1 MQLHEI
7 RKQLKFSHEFLQLVE
22 MMKNIAGQQYHALEK
37 EKLRFGDFMDA
48 FSKFFRVI
56 DLVDIDDPLVRPQS
70 DVLGLVMLTSD
81 SGFMGGLNSGVIRQ
95 ALEQESGLTPDKVS
109 LIVIGDKGAGTI
121 TDMNRPFKHFSG
133 IQQETIF
140 EQALEVKN
148 FLVQEVLEGRL
159 GRVTIT
165 YPESLSFTAQRIQT
179 VNLLPCAELF
189 DKDADSE
196 VAERV
201 HHIGFIADAR
211 RVLVESSFED
221 IIEHLV
227 GVWVEA
233 KLFEIFEDGKLAEFS
248 ARAVHLEG
256 SHQKLE
262 EEFAK
267 LRHQAFRAAHEQID
281 KGIRDGFAAKMSR
294 DKRRQ

>member
-7 RKQLKFSHEFLQLVE
+7 RKQLKFSQEFLQLIE
-22 MMKNIAGQQYHALEK
+22 MMKNIAGQQYHLLEK
-37 EKLRFGDFMDA
+37 EKQRFDEFMDA

-56 DLVDIDDPLVRPQS
+56 DLVEVDDPLVRPQS
-70 DVLGLVMLTSD
+70 DVLGIVMLTSD
-81 SGFMGGLNSGVIRQ
+81 SGFMGGLNSGVIRK
-95 ALEQESGLTPDKVS
+95 ALDQEAGLTPDKVS

-121 TDMNRPFKHFSG
+121 SDMNREFKHFPG

-140 EQALEVKN
+140 EQAIEIKDY
-148 FLVQEVLEGRL
+148 LVQEVLERRL

-165 YPESLSFTAQRIQT
+165 YPKSLSFTRQRIET
-179 VNLLPCAELF
+179 VNVLPCAELF
-189 DKDADSE
+189 DKEAESE

-221 IIEHLV
+221 IIEYLV
-227 GVWVEA
+227 GVWVES
-233 KLFEIFEDGKLAEFS
+233 KLYEIFEDGKLAEFS

-256 SHQKLE
+256 SQQKLE
-262 EEFAK
+262 DEFKK
-267 LRHQAFRAAHEQID
+267 LRHEAFRAAHEQID
-281 KGIRDGFAAKMSR
+281 RGIRDGFAAKMSR

>member
-7 RKQLKFSHEFLQLVE
+7 RKQLKFSHEFLQLIE
-22 MMKNIAGQQYHALEK
+22 MMKNIAGQQYYLLER
-37 EKLRFGDFMDA
+37 EKQRFDEFMDA

-56 DLVDIDDPLVRPQS
+56 DLVDVEDPLVRPQS
-70 DVLGLVMLTSD
+70 DVIGIVILTSD
-81 SGFMGGLNSGVIRQ
+81 SGFMGGLNNGVIRK
-95 ALEQESGLTPDKVS
+95 ALDQEAGRQPDQVS
-109 LIVIGDKGAGTI
+109 LITIGDKGTGAVG
-121 TDMNRPFKHFSG
+121 DMGRTFKHFPG

-140 EQALEVKN
+140 EQALEIKDY
-148 FLVQEVLEGRL
+148 LIREMLERRL

-165 YPESLSFTAQRIQT
+165 YPKPLSFTRQRIET

-189 DKDADSE
+189 DKGVDSE

-211 RVLVESSFED
+211 RVMVESSFED
-221 IIEHLV
+221 IIEYLV
-227 GVWVEA
+227 GVWVES

-262 EEFAK
+262 DEFKK
-267 LRHQAFRAAHEQID
+267 LRHEAFRAAHEQID
-281 KGIRDGFAAKMSR
+281 KGIRDGFSAKMSR
-294 DKRRQ
+294 EKQRE